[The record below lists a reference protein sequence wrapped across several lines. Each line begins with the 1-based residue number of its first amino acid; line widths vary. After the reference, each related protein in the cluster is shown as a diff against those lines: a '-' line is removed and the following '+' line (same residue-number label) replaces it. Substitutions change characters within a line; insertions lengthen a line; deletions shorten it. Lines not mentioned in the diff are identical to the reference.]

1 MLESSIL
8 DMLFLTGL
16 FLLSKAL
23 VIFRHDGLETQNV
36 YGLCFLLY
44 IVQCI

>member
-8 DMLFLTGL
+8 DMLILTGL

-23 VIFRHDGLETQNV
+23 VIFRHDGLETQDV

-44 IVQCI
+44 IEQCI